1 MIRPMLAIMAGLL
14 CGVMGLRQASRIRE
28 TNATLHRW
36 QTLLQ
41 HLCLLLREQRLSLPD
56 AFTQAATENTCADQL
71 LRQWAAALQRD
82 PLTPLPRHYTPQG
95 AEGAVLLRLLEG
107 LSHGS
112 LESRVLSTQQ
122 AAKEMSLLVTASQ
135 AKAQQDSKMW
145 TTLGW
150 TCGACLTLM
159 LL

>member
-36 QTLLQ
+36 QTILQ
-41 HLCLLLREQRLSLPD
+41 HLCLLLRQQRLSLPE
-56 AFTQAATENTCADQL
+56 AFTQAATENTSADQL
-71 LRQWAAALQRD
+71 LRQWAAALQCD

-112 LESRVLSTQQ
+112 LESRVLS
-122 AAKEMSLLVTASQ
+122 
-135 AKAQQDSKMW
+135 
-145 TTLGW
+145 
-150 TCGACLTLM
+150 
-159 LL
+159 

>member
-1 MIRPMLAIMAGLL
+1 MMRPVLAVMAGLL

-41 HLCLLLREQRLSLPD
+41 HLCLLLQEQSLSLPE
-56 AFTQAATENTCADQL
+56 AFTQAATEHTPADQL
-71 LRQWAAALQRD
+71 LCQWAEALRQD
-82 PLTPLPRHYTPQG
+82 PLTPLPQHYTPQG

-112 LESRVLSTQQ
+112 LESRVLSAQQ
-122 AAKEMSLLVTASQ
+122 AAEEMSLLASASQ
-135 AKAQQDSKMW
+135 SKAQQDSKMW
-145 TTLGW
+145 STLGW

>member
-14 CGVMGLRQASRIRE
+14 CGVMGMRQASRIRE

-36 QTLLQ
+36 EIILQ
-41 HLCLLLREQRLSLPD
+41 HLCLLLQEQSLSLPE
-56 AFTQAATENTCADQL
+56 AFTQAATDNTAADQL
-71 LRQWAAALQRD
+71 LHQWADALHRD
-82 PLTPLPRHYTPQG
+82 PLTPLPQHYTPQG

-112 LESRVLSTQQ
+112 LESRVLSAHQ
-122 AAKEMSLLVTASQ
+122 AAEGMALLASASQ

-145 TTLGW
+145 ATLGW